1 MRKQSLLLPA
11 SSSRPGC
18 LLRLQAS
25 SRLPPA
31 QHQAVGLLPKIRHRG
46 SPFLLPNNPGY
57 HFSEPH
63 WPCNKLFPLQRGK
76 RGEFHTKPA
85 VFILKAVNSSLGPF
99 RPLPAPQ
106 SRRGSPC
113 LQPQA
118 LGPMQGSCAVWLGRE
133 VFPKFTFFSA
143 FPGATGRLRT
153 GRGKAMPPA
162 RSPRTPPRTWMRR
175 ASFQRQLAKG
185 TSGTD
190 PQTQARLL
198 PSCTLSTGDLSSRHL
213 GRGSSVS
220 AVPCP
225 HPRFQLGKDAG
236 EGSRKTGNRV
246 EGIE

>member
-11 SSSRPGC
+11 SSSQPGC

-25 SRLPPA
+25 SWLPPA
-31 QHQAVGLLPKIRHRG
+31 QHQAVGLLPQIRHRR

-57 HFSEPH
+57 HLSELH

-76 RGEFHTKPA
+76 WGEFRTKPA

-99 RPLPAPQ
+99 RPLPAPR

-118 LGPMQGSCAVWLGRE
+118 LGPMQGSCVVWLGR

-143 FPGATGRLRT
+143 FPGAMGRLRT
-153 GRGKAMPPA
+153 GRGKATPPA
-162 RSPRTPPRTWMRR
+162 RSSRTPPRTWMRR

-185 TSGTD
+185 TLGTD
-190 PQTQARLL
+190 PQTQARIL
-198 PSCTLSTGDLSSRHL
+198 PSRTLSTGDLSSRHL

-225 HPRFQLGKDAG
+225 HPRSQPGKDAG
-236 EGSRKTGNRV
+236 EGSGKTGNRV